1 MKQKFEIKGFSL
13 GGKEIENGLVL
24 APMAGATDR
33 AFREICRENGAEL
46 TISEMVSAK
55 ALCYEQRSKKAEMSR
70 TAPLADVHKN
80 EEPMSVQ
87 IFGSEP
93 SFMAQAAALLES
105 GEYRG
110 RQGDGRPVSID
121 INMGCPV
128 HKIVGNGE
136 GSALMK
142 SPKLVG
148 EIVKAVSESVKIP
161 VTVKIRAGWD
171 ENSINAPEIAK
182 IAEANGAAAVFVHGR
197 TRQQMYAPFADWSV
211 IADVKRSVKI
221 PVIGNGDIFTAEDA
235 RKIVDVTGCDGV
247 MIGRGA
253 LGNPWLFSE
262 IRAMARGEEFN
273 LPNFATRMKTAMRH
287 LELMRAYKGDFIA
300 AQEAKKHIAWYIKN
314 VRGASDA
321 RREINESTG
330 TDQIKAIIF
339 RLISEAESGKRSPRD
354 EGDPNEC

>member
-1 MKQKFEIKGFSL
+1 MEKFKIKGFSL
-13 GGKEIENGLVL
+13 GDKEIENGLVL

-33 AFREICRENGAEL
+33 AFRQICRENGASM
-46 TISEMVSAK
+46 TVSEMVSAK
-55 ALCYEQRSKKAEMSR
+55 ALCYEQKTKKSELSR
-70 TAPLADVHKN
+70 TAPLADVYKN

-93 SFMAQAAALLES
+93 PFMAQAAALLES

-142 SPKLVG
+142 NPKLVG
-148 EIVKAVSESVKIP
+148 EIVKAVSDSVQIP

-171 ENSINAPEIAK
+171 ENSINASEIAK

-197 TRQQMYAPFADWSV
+197 TRQQMYAPSADWSV
-211 IADVKRSVKI
+211 IADVKRAVKI
-221 PVIGNGDIFTAEDA
+221 PVIGNGDVCSAQDA
-235 RKIVDVTGCDGV
+235 GKMSEMTGCDGV

-253 LGNPWLFSE
+253 LGNPWIFTE
-262 IRAMARGEEFN
+262 IRALSRGEK
-273 LPNFATRMKTAMRH
+273 FAPPDLRTRMEAAVRH
-287 LELMRAYKGDFIA
+287 LELMRVYKGDFIA

-314 VRGASDA
+314 VRGAADA

-330 TDQIKAIIF
+330 IDQIKAVID
-339 RLISEAESGKRSPRD
+339 RLIWDAENDG
-354 EGDPNEC
+354 

>member
-1 MKQKFEIKGFSL
+1 MEKFKINGFSL
-13 GGKEIENGLVL
+13 GGTEIKNGLVL

-33 AFREICRENGAEL
+33 AFRQICRENGAAL
-46 TISEMVSAK
+46 TVSEMVSAK
-55 ALCYEQRSKKAEMSR
+55 ALCYEQKIKKAELSR
-70 TAPLADVHKN
+70 TAPLADVYKN

-93 SFMAQAAALLES
+93 SFMATAASLLES

-110 RQGDGRPVSID
+110 RQSDGLPVSID

-142 SPKLVG
+142 NPQLVG
-148 EIVKAVSESVKIP
+148 EIVRTVSRVVKIP

-171 ENSINAPEIAK
+171 SSSINAPEIAK

-197 TRQQMYAPFADWSV
+197 TRQQMYAPSADWSV
-211 IADVKRSVKI
+211 IADVKRAVKI
-221 PVIGNGDIFTAEDA
+221 PVIGNGDVCSAADA
-235 RKIVDVTGCDGV
+235 RKMVEMTGCDGV

-253 LGNPWLFSE
+253 LGNPWIFGE
-262 IRAMARGEEFN
+262 INSLARGEDFE
-273 LPNFATRMKTAMRH
+273 LPDFKARMETAVRH
-287 LELMRAYKGDFIA
+287 LELMRLYKGDFIA

-314 VRGASDA
+314 VRGAADA
-321 RREINESTG
+321 RRDINESTG
-330 TDQIKAIIF
+330 IDQIKAVVE
-339 RLISEAESGKRSPRD
+339 RLVSEAENDG
-354 EGDPNEC
+354 